1 MKEVKVYPK
10 FKCDFCK
17 KRAVKASMEKHEII
31 CWYNPNR
38 KCRTCDGEGTQFFAN
53 AYPPDYG
60 VFEDERP
67 CPDCARAEEIK
78 KKKELLALSSVGDK

>member
-17 KRAVKASMEKHEII
+17 KRAVKHHMILHEEV

-38 KCRTCDGEGTQFFAN
+38 KCRTCSGEGI
-53 AYPPDYG
+53 
-60 VFEDERP
+60 VFYYNGFTEIEED
-67 CPDCARAEEIK
+67 CKDCKRAEEIK
-78 KKKELLALSSVGDK
+78 ESKKLQTNNLI